1 MRWALITGA
10 CGGIGQALCDVF
22 DEAGYSILAVDCR
35 PEASFRH
42 LLINFDITG
51 LCSGGKET
59 DHFLD
64 QVNQITGGTLDVLV
78 NNAAVQIVKPFTH
91 LTDQDWRATME
102 TNLLAPF
109 WLIRLFYPQLKAAHG
124 TVVNISSIHA
134 NLTKRNF
141 TAYATSKGALVSMT
155 KALALELAP
164 EVRIN
169 AILPAATDTPMLRE
183 GFVGNPEGFSALEH
197 YHPLGRIAGAREIA
211 DAALFLA
218 SRHSAFITGSIL
230 RVDGGINSCLSDP
243 PKLKTEST
251 L

>member
-35 PEASFRH
+35 PEASLKHR
-42 LLINFDITG
+42 LIDFDVTE
-51 LCSGGKET
+51 LCICGK
-59 DHFLD
+59 DADRFLD

-91 LTDQDWRATME
+91 LTDQDWRSTME

-109 WLIRLFYPQLKAAHG
+109 WLIRLFYPQLKASHG
-124 TVVNISSIHA
+124 AVVNISSIHA

-141 TAYATSKGALVSMT
+141 TAYATSKGALVTMT

-183 GFVGNPEGFSALEH
+183 GFVGNSEGFSALEH
-197 YHPLGRIAGAREIA
+197 YHPLGRIAGAWEIA
-211 DAALFLA
+211 DAALFLSGKYA
-218 SRHSAFITGSIL
+218 GFITGTCL
-230 RVDGGINSCLSDP
+230 HVDGGIRCCLHDP
-243 PKLKTEST
+243 E
-251 L
+251 